1 MDPREHLLATALDA
15 AARGWPVFPLRQGKK
30 TPAGHNESDC
40 PGTGRCATGHVK
52 WEARATLATEKIRA
66 AWTQAPYNIGLATG
80 PAGLCVVDLDRLKPG
95 ETVPDR
101 WADVGVDSGEGV
113 LAALA
118 AEAGQSLPGDTLT
131 VRTPSGGLHL
141 YYAVPADV
149 VLRKTEGD
157 RGNGL
162 GWKIDT
168 RAWGAYVVAPG
179 STTPEG
185 RYEYLHDGPIAT
197 LPDWLTRRLTPAEP
211 PAAPVMPIRPAQGRR
226 SRYLNAAIIA
236 EAGKV
241 ADARTNRNATLYAA
255 AIALGQLVAGGAL
268 GADEVRAAL
277 MTAAGR
283 HIGTRHFTAREA
295 DTTITSGLAAGAN
308 RPRRIA

>member
-1 MDPREHLLATALDA
+1 MDPREHLLAAALDA
-15 AARGWPVFPLRQGKK
+15 AARGWPVFPLRPGKK

-40 PGTGRCATGHVK
+40 PGTGRCTGGHVK

-66 AWTQAPYNIGLATG
+66 AWTQAPYNLGLATG
-80 PAGLCVVDLDRLKPG
+80 PAGLCVIDLDRLKPG

-101 WADVGVDSGEGV
+101 WADVGANSGKDV
-113 LAALA
+113 LAAVA
-118 AEAGQSLPGDTLT
+118 EEAGQPVPSDTLT

-141 YYAVPADV
+141 YYAVPPGV

-185 RYEYLHDGPIAT
+185 RYEYLNDRPIAT
-197 LPDWLTRRLTPAEP
+197 LPDWLAQRLTPAEL
-211 PAAPVMPIRPAQGRR
+211 PAAPVAPIRPALSRR

-241 ADARTNRNATLYAA
+241 ADAKDNRNATLYAA

-268 GADEVRAAL
+268 SADEVRAAL

-295 DTTITSGLAAGAN
+295 DKTITSGLASGAN